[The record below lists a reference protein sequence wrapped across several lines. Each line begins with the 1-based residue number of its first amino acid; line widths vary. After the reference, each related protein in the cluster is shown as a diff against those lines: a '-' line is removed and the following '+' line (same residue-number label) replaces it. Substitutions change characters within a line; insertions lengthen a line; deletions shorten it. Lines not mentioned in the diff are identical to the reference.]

1 MSRTI
6 LFYWS
11 KGSETRRKIIRII
24 AECERKHEACYL
36 NLLAERLGVS
46 HVAVRKHLDLLVE
59 EKYVEI
65 LNPDGKPVFLS
76 LTAKGAEMLK
86 ELSR

>member
-1 MSRTI
+1 MKTI

-11 KGSETRRKIIRII
+11 KGSETRRKIIRLI
-24 AECERKHEACYL
+24 AACERKREACYL

-65 LNPDGKPVFLS
+65 LNPEGKPNFLT
-76 LTAKGAEMLK
+76 LTPKGAEILK
-86 ELSR
+86 ELSS